1 MTGFFLNNY
10 KKQPFIPA
18 IQKTSTLVALSF
30 LSLVCFIGSINVKT
44 IDVSPSYSPKVESAN
59 LMKKAMAVLKNH
71 RMEQSVFIDIENDP
85 NETGLV
91 GDPFSL
97 ITTDEGDLDSKLT
110 TLDPNFSA
118 AIVEL
123 MDQLNLNKNDTVAV
137 LMTGS
142 MPGAN
147 MAVLAACKA
156 LDVFPV
162 SITSIGASQW
172 GANQVDFTW
181 LDMESIL
188 FNNDMIPARSVAASI
203 GGRNDMGRLLSPA
216 GRKIITE
223 NIKAHG
229 LPLIRKDKLADNI
242 KERMNI
248 YSSFQP
254 IKNYKAVINIGGGVA
269 SLGTSFNLK
278 LLPPGVV
285 HRSDITPIG
294 RPGGIEGVF
303 SKFIHSNVPGLH
315 VLNIRALTE
324 RFKMPFAPIPIPE
337 IGSGSLYADERYNV
351 WVAGFCL
358 LIVGGSV
365 LTVGLQSKRKI
376 KEHLIQHEPDSLL

>member
-1 MTGFFLNNY
+1 LNNY

-18 IQKTSTLVALSF
+18 IQKTTTLVALSV
-30 LSLVCFIGSINVKT
+30 LSLLCFLIAVNAKT
-44 IDVSPSYSPKVESAN
+44 INISPSYKDKVEAAQ
-59 LMKKAMAVLKNH
+59 LMKQAMKILKES
-71 RMEQSVFIDIENDP
+71 RMEKSVFIDIENDP

-91 GDPFSL
+91 GSPFSL
-97 ITTDEGDLDSKLT
+97 ITTDEGDLDAKLT

-118 AIVEL
+118 AVVDL
-123 MDQLNLNKNDTVAV
+123 MYQIDLTAGDTVAV

-147 MAVLAACKA
+147 MAVITACEA
-156 LDVFPV
+156 LGIHPV
-162 SITSIGASQW
+162 IITSIGASQW

-188 FNNDMIPARSVAASI
+188 YENDLIPARSIAASI

-216 GRKIITE
+216 GRKLITE
-223 NIKAHG
+223 NIAAHQ
-229 LPLIRKDKLADNI
+229 LPLIRRDRLAENI
-242 KERMNI
+242 QDRMELFK
-248 YSSFQP
+248 SVHP
-254 IKNYKAVINIGGGVA
+254 IGQYNAVINVGGGVA

-285 HRSDITPIG
+285 TRTDISNIG
-294 RPGGIEGVF
+294 RPGGIEGVMA
-303 SKFIHSNVPGLH
+303 KFVKANVPALH
-315 VLNIRALTE
+315 ILNIRPLIGQ
-324 RFKMPFAPIPIPE
+324 FNMPFAPIPIPE
-337 IGSGSLYADERYNV
+337 IGMGSLYAEERYNLF
-351 WVAGFCL
+351 VAAVCL

-365 LTVGLQSKRKI
+365 FGVGLHSKRKI